1 MRCKRALLNASEF
14 SKKIPSRVR
23 ASFNIWATDS
33 SPWQMLAAW
42 HEALQIYKT
51 SRHQWIHLQKWN
63 FGICS
68 IHIYSICFL
77 CQHWKHK
84 INNVVPVLNKAGR
97 PSLPFLKG
105 WPQEGTG
112 LEDKLFAGAMEG
124 SFSWEKLNM
133 GEGREMSPSRRSLI
147 WFWTLSLPYGQHEIW
162 ECWWPV
168 AGHNVDYPFLFMQK
182 PLTLMLSYIR
192 LGTLRGNYFWHCE
205 VYNDQIRC
213 GWCNLWLQDG
223 NSLLHLLERSNV
235 LSFRDKRKMENLLP
249 EAIFLMSLIAL
260 SKSFPT
266 LCPGN
271 YISNILIC
279 GLDSDQSSW
288 HHWLLRKC
296 SFRQESWLL
305 SL

>member
-1 MRCKRALLNASEF
+1 
-14 SKKIPSRVR
+14 
-23 ASFNIWATDS
+23 
-33 SPWQMLAAW
+33 MLAAW

-112 LEDKLFAGAMEG
+112 LEDKLFAGGMEG

-147 WFWTLSLPYGQHEIW
+147 WFRMLSLPYGQHEIW

-205 VYNDQIRC
+205 VYKDQNHGVAGAISGCKMETHCCIFWR
-213 GWCNLWLQDG
+213 GVMFY
-223 NSLLHLLERSNV
+223 LLETKERW
-235 LSFRDKRKMENLLP
+235 K
-249 EAIFLMSLIAL
+249 IY
-260 SKSFPT
+260 FPR
-266 LCPGN
+266 LF
-271 YISNILIC
+271 S
-279 GLDSDQSSW
+279 
-288 HHWLLRKC
+288 
-296 SFRQESWLL
+296 
-305 SL
+305 